1 MACATSV
8 KPGCCRLCARLC
20 TPYNHAP
27 VYSHFIH
34 SHIRRIHV
42 CFAVTCH
49 LHFWQNDR
57 DRLRAATVTR
67 GMERIPVNK
76 PQKDDPEEENS
87 PAASAGPASNPRP
100 FDHESGALATK
111 LSPLVGWLKC
121 CFTSTETVG
130 FLGTGAQAST
140 FIVQELCESRSGRPG
155 LSVLTSLLVSV
166 DVKTY

>member
-1 MACATSV
+1 MACSTSV

-34 SHIRRIHV
+34 SHIRRMHV

-67 GMERIPVNK
+67 GMERIPINK
-76 PQKDDPEEENS
+76 PQKVDPEEENY
-87 PAASAGPASNPRP
+87 PAAPAGPASNPRP

-111 LSPLVGWLKC
+111 LSPLVGLV
-121 CFTSTETVG
+121 EVLLYVHRNRG
-130 FLGTGAQAST
+130 LIRDGGP
-140 FIVQELCESRSGRPG
+140 GRPPR
-155 LSVLTSLLVSV
+155 LSHSS
-166 DVKTY
+166 